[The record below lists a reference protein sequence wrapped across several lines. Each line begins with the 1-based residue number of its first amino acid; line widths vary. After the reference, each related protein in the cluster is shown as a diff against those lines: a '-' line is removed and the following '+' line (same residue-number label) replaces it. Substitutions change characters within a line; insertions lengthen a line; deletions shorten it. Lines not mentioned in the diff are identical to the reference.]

1 MRKRLEK
8 TLFVGRRR
16 VDIGALLRMHV
27 QTACGECILWTGE
40 TVRAQAMRH
49 GDKWSIVWMQR
60 VIDGDKI
67 EDAGASFVRKNDV
80 VEFARK
86 KYDRKK
92 VLQKTSA
99 RGYE

>member
-1 MRKRLEK
+1 
-8 TLFVGRRR
+8 
-16 VDIGALLRMHV
+16 MHV

-67 EDAGASFVRKNDV
+67 EDARASLVRNNDV
-80 VEFARK
+80 VEFERK